1 MLACVNACFFPFR
14 HYSWQTVHGLL
25 LLPPEAVWRCAYI
38 SQLSQGWYLI
48 FMDSYIIVVS
58 FTCFYD
64 TVHLT
69 LSAFWPVKVYLV
81 FMLLLGFFLQG
92 YFYNDDT
99 FNFNYAQ
106 AKAALGNYKEAE
118 EVFHLSKKK
127 RRKIWT
133 MFCTFI
139 PSYWHC
145 WIFKMHY
152 CSLQLFLLIQSEKM
166 KNDYIYLSWLARCCT
181 CCILLYFLMIEKS

>member
-58 FTCFYD
+58 FSCFYD

-69 LSAFWPVKVYLV
+69 LSAFWSVKVYLV

-127 RRKIWT
+127 
-133 MFCTFI
+133 
-139 PSYWHC
+139 
-145 WIFKMHY
+145 
-152 CSLQLFLLIQSEKM
+152 E
-166 KNDYIYLSWLARCCT
+166 
-181 CCILLYFLMIEKS
+181 EKSELCSVLLSHLIDTAEFLKCTTVPYSFSCLFRVRRWRTTTFTSAGWPDAVRVVSYYIF